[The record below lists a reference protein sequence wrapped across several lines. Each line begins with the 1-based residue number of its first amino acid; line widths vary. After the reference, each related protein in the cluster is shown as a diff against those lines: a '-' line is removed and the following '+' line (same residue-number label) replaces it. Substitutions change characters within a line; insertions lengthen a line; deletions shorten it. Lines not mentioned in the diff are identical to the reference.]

1 MGTPLPASNRHY
13 CRLIR
18 PGSRYFLYNYI
29 NYIDTYLFFVSA
41 FFNIGLF
48 HEPFILS
55 VELVGYKFTAISS
68 VIINIPFVAGGLI
81 QIGIAYFFRDF
92 RTLLKVSFL
101 PPFALIFLWFLIP
114 ESPRWLISK
123 GRFSEAKKILL
134 SASKVNGHPLTEIQ
148 LQGLRYNCSD

>member
-1 MGTPLPASNRHY
+1 MTH
-13 CRLIR
+13 I
-18 PGSRYFLYNYI
+18 
-29 NYIDTYLFFVSA
+29 FFSFSA

-148 LQGLRYNCSD
+148 LQGLRYNCFE